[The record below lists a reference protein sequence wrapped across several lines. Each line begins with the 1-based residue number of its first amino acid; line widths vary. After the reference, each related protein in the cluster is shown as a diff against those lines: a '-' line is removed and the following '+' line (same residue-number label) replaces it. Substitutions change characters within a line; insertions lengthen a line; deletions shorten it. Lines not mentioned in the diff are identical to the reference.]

1 VVLGRGVPRG
11 DLITTYHVVVCDSP
25 LDGKSG
31 RDSCLSNGGSLLSRF
46 SLDSMDYN
54 IDENGWFSRKSIKLG
69 SPKTGWLLFKKLSDK
84 LKNQSVYRFHS
95 KFEFKIK
102 KPVKNRSMNRKTL
115 GFLFFSSPNLKN

>member
-69 SPKTGWLLFKKLSDK
+69 SSKTGWLLFKKLSDK

-95 KFEFKIK
+95 KFEF
-102 KPVKNRSMNRKTL
+102 
-115 GFLFFSSPNLKN
+115 